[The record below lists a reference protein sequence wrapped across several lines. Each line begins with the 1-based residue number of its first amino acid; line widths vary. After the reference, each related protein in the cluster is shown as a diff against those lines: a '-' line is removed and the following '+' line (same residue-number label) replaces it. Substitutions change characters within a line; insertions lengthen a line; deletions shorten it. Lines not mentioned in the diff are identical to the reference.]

1 MNVVFLALGV
11 ARRAAV
17 VAEAARVVD
26 AGGTVTVLLS
36 QRSLWKSDPFPGGVE
51 VFEVPEL
58 ERKYRPN
65 AVDLLLYRV
74 PRRLLG
80 DRLWKAFRWRIALPL
95 DRRLARTYRRDA
107 GEVRRKAILQAVLK
121 DGSPDLVVV
130 ADAQSLEPAAELVSK
145 SPGRRFDLAFY
156 GPVRGSAG

>member
-1 MNVVFLALGV
+1 VKVVFLALGV
-11 ARRAAV
+11 TRRAAV

-26 AGGTVTVLLS
+26 AGGAVTVLLS
-36 QRSLWKSDPFPGGVE
+36 ERGLWASAPLPGGVE

-65 AVDLLLYRV
+65 AVTLLLYSV
-74 PRRLLG
+74 PSRLLA

-95 DRRLARTYRRDA
+95 DRRLARNYRRDA

-121 DGSPDLVVV
+121 DGSPDLIVV
-130 ADAQSLEPAAELVSK
+130 ADAQSLEPAAELVSRD
-145 SPGRRFDLAFY
+145 PGRRFDLAFY
-156 GPVRGSAG
+156 GPVMGSAG